1 MIWVVSPCLPSIKEG
16 ADWPELSLLGDSSR
30 NLEQVDGG
38 AEELVREADDLA
50 SKCLGGQLY
59 RVHAD
64 MFRSGSWLIPIEI
77 PLTDE
82 GAKLFV
88 ESFERDALG
97 HVRMQTR
104 TQYALETRE
113 SRRTRFRNWQDV
125 EGES

>member
-16 ADWPELSLLGDSSR
+16 AVWPELSLLGDSSR

-59 RVHAD
+59 RCMQTCSD
-64 MFRSGSWLIPIEI
+64 TRSRLIAIEI

-97 HVRMQTR
+97 HIRVQTRMQ
-104 TQYALETRE
+104 YA
-113 SRRTRFRNWQDV
+113 
-125 EGES
+125 